1 MKRWQLLPV
10 LPLLCLSPFAQ
21 AESTSDRV
29 LQLQQQMAVMQGELS
44 SLVAVQQADKGSQS
58 ALSSLLQRTQRLEQ
72 EVRNLRG
79 ELDTKTH
86 ALQMAQQATASKVQ
100 ALAAQ
105 LAVAAPATGIT
116 ASTSSVPSSLALTN
130 SAISTP
136 AAAVAS
142 AASNASAST
151 IQSLGQADY
160 QHAFNFLRQGKYG
173 DAVTGLQGFIQ
184 KYPQSSLVPD
194 AYYWLGQAQYVL
206 GQNDAAL
213 KSLYVVP
220 THFSQ
225 SSKAPEA
232 MLRMAEIYQAIGK
245 KKQAVAVLNKIL
257 RQYPSTP
264 SAQKAEAQLQALPS
278 Q

>member
-44 SLVAVQQADKGSQS
+44 SLVAVQRADKGSQS
-58 ALSSLLQRTQRLEQ
+58 ALADLLQRTQRLEQ

-86 ALQMAQQATASKVQ
+86 DLQAEQQSTATKVQ

-105 LAVAAPATGIT
+105 LAVATPATALT
-116 ASTSSVPSSLALTN
+116 ASTSSEASPLATANSS
-130 SAISTP
+130 
-136 AAAVAS
+136 AATVAS
-142 AASNASAST
+142 AASNASAPM

-220 THFSQ
+220 TRFSQ

-232 MLRMAEIYQAIGK
+232 MLRMAQIYQAIGK
-245 KKQAVAVLNKIL
+245 SKQAAVVLNKII
-257 RQYPSTP
+257 RQYSSTP

-278 Q
+278 K

>member
-58 ALSSLLQRTQRLEQ
+58 ALASLLQRTQRLEQ

-79 ELDTKTH
+79 EVDTKTH
-86 ALQMAQQATASKVQ
+86 DLQTEQQATASKVQ

-105 LAVAAPATGIT
+105 LAVATPATGIT
-116 ASTSSVPSSLALTN
+116 ASTSSVLT
-130 SAISTP
+130 STP

-142 AASNASAST
+142 AASNTSAPS
-151 IQSLGQADY
+151 IQGLGQADY
-160 QHAFNFLRQGKYG
+160 QHAFNFLRDGKYG

-220 THFSQ
+220 TRFSQ

-245 KKQAVAVLNKIL
+245 KNQATVVLNKIL
-257 RQYPSTP
+257 KQYPSTP

>member
-58 ALSSLLQRTQRLEQ
+58 ALANLLQRTQRLEQ

-79 ELDTKTH
+79 EVDTKTH
-86 ALQMAQQATASKVQ
+86 DLQTEQQATASKVQ

-105 LAVAAPATGIT
+105 LAVATPATGIT
-116 ASTSSVPSSLALTN
+116 ASTSSVLTST
-130 SAISTP
+130 SAVSTP
-136 AAAVAS
+136 AAAVTS
-142 AASNASAST
+142 AASNASAPS
-151 IQSLGQADY
+151 IQGLGQADY

-220 THFSQ
+220 TRFSQ

-245 KKQAVAVLNKIL
+245 KKQATVVLNKVL
-257 RQYPSTP
+257 KQYPSTP

>member
-44 SLVAVQQADKGSQS
+44 SLIAVQQADKGSQS
-58 ALSSLLQRTQRLEQ
+58 ALANLLQRTQRLEQ

-79 ELDTKTH
+79 EVDTKTH
-86 ALQMAQQATASKVQ
+86 ALQTEQQSTASKVQ

-105 LAVAAPATGIT
+105 LAVTGTSVTGAT
-116 ASTSSVPSSLALTN
+116 ASTSSAALPVSNGVVT
-130 SAISTP
+130 TP

-142 AASNASAST
+142 AASNASAPL

-160 QHAFNFLRQGKYG
+160 QHAFNYLRQGKYG
-173 DAVTGLQGFIQ
+173 EAVTGLQGFIQ
-184 KYPQSSLVPD
+184 KYPQSSLIPD

-213 KSLYVVP
+213 KSLYIVP
-220 THFSQ
+220 TRFNQ

-245 KKQAVAVLNKIL
+245 SKQAAATLNKIIQ
-257 RQYPSTP
+257 QYPSTP

-278 Q
+278 K